1 MGYNTDFGGSFTLT
15 PALSEAQQTYLIDFS
30 ESKRMKRSAAKCSG
44 IADPVREAVG
54 LPVGVEGEYCVFNAN
69 DGSYGQ
75 SVDASVID
83 SDIAASTQPSYPW
96 CGWEPAE
103 NGSKLK
109 WGEMEKAYDY
119 LEWLKYINESFLK
132 PWGVVIDG
140 KVHWSGDDIE
150 DNGTIFAKQGVIF
163 TTDDL

>member
-1 MGYNTDFGGSFTLT
+1 
-15 PALSEAQQTYLIDFS
+15 
-30 ESKRMKRSAAKCSG
+30 MKRNAAKCSG
-44 IADPVREAVG
+44 ISDPVREAVG
-54 LPVGVEGEYCVFNAN
+54 LPVGVEGEYCVFSAN
-69 DGSYGQ
+69 DGGYGQ
-75 SVDASVID
+75 SVDSSVID
-83 SDIAASTQPSYPW
+83 SDCAASTQPSYPW
-96 CGWEPAE
+96 CGWGPAE

-140 KVHWSGDDIE
+140 KVHWSGDDVE

-163 TTDDL
+163 TTDNL

>member
-30 ESKRMKRSAAKCSG
+30 ESKHMKRNAAKCSG

-96 CGWEPAE
+96 CGWMPAE

-140 KVHWSGDDIE
+140 KVHWSGDDVE